1 VTTADLHTLAGA
13 FALDAVDDIER
24 AAFTRHLA
32 DCATCAAEVAEFR
45 EAAVGMSAL
54 LDEVPSPALRG
65 GVLAEIGQTRQATPE
80 ELGAAERPGEVGAA
94 ERRGGVGAAGRRGVA
109 PRQAGRGWRR
119 IAAGAVAAGLIAVA
133 GGAAAW
139 TISEQRVA
147 AGRAQIAALEA
158 ERARMYDVFN
168 APDVQMK
175 GANVE
180 INGQIAG
187 RIAAAVS
194 PSRDAGVAMIAGLP
208 ALPGSESF
216 QMWLIDANDRAV
228 NVGTLAS
235 GQTGGTMLFDWQS
248 GAVKFGLSIEPH
260 GGAAA
265 MPTDVV
271 GLVDLF
277 A

>member
-13 FALDAVDDIER
+13 YALDAVDDLER
-24 AAFTRHLA
+24 AAFARHLVECEA
-32 DCATCAAEVAEFR
+32 CAAEVAEFR

-54 LDEVPSPALRG
+54 VNEIPSTAMRS
-65 GVLAEIGQTRQATPE
+65 GVLAEIGRTRQMVPDDSAPAARPR
-80 ELGAAERPGEVGAA
+80 AAEV
-94 ERRGGVGAAGRRGVA
+94 
-109 PRQAGRGWRR
+109 PRLVRGWRR
-119 IAAGAVAAGLIAVA
+119 IAAGAVAASLIAVA
-133 GGAAAW
+133 GGVAAW
-139 TISEQRVA
+139 TISERRVA
-147 AGRAQIAALEA
+147 DGRAQIAALEA
-158 ERARMYDVFN
+158 ERERMYDVFN

-180 INGQIAG
+180 IDGQIAG

-194 PSRDAGVAMIAGLP
+194 PSHDAGVAMIAGLP
-208 ALPGSESF
+208 RLPGSESF

-248 GAVKFGLSIEPH
+248 GAVQFGLSIEPQ
-260 GGAAA
+260 GTAAST
-265 MPTDVV
+265 PTDVV

>member
-1 VTTADLHTLAGA
+1 VTAADLHTLAGA
-13 FALDAVDDIER
+13 FALDAVDDVER

-32 DCATCAAEVAEFR
+32 ECDACAAEVAEFR

-54 LDEVPSPALRG
+54 LTEVPSPALRG
-65 GVLAEIGQTRQATPE
+65 GVLDTIGRTRQAGPE
-80 ELGAAERPGEVGAA
+80 EFGGRAPAEPLAAARPRPP
-94 ERRGGVGAAGRRGVA
+94 RRAL
-109 PRQAGRGWRR
+109 RGWRR
-119 IAAGAVAAGLIAVA
+119 IAAGAVAASLIAVA
-133 GGAAAW
+133 GGVAAW
-139 TISEQRVA
+139 TISERRVA
-147 AGRAQIAALEA
+147 TGRAQIAALEA
-158 ERARMYDVFN
+158 ERERMYDVFN

-180 INGQIAG
+180 IDGQVAG

-194 PSRDAGVAMIAGLP
+194 PSQDAGVAMIAGLP
-208 ALPGSESF
+208 TLPGTKSF
-216 QMWLIDANDRAV
+216 QMWLIDSNDQAV

-248 GAVKFGLSIEPH
+248 GAVKFGLSIEPG
-260 GGAAA
+260 GGAASI
-265 MPTDVV
+265 PTDVV

>member
-1 VTTADLHTLAGA
+1 MTTADLHTLAGA
-13 FALDAVDDIER
+13 YALDAVDDVER

-32 DCATCAAEVAEFR
+32 DCDACAAEVAEFR

-65 GVLAEIGQTRQATPE
+65 GVLAEIGRTRQAAPGE
-80 ELGAAERPGEVGAA
+80 SGERPPIQRPHRAL
-94 ERRGGVGAAGRRGVA
+94 
-109 PRQAGRGWRR
+109 RGWRR
-119 IAAGAVAAGLIAVA
+119 VAAGAVAAALIAVA

-139 TISEQRVA
+139 TISERRVA
-147 AGRAQIAALEA
+147 DGRAQIAALEA

-180 INGQIAG
+180 IDGQVAG

-194 PSRDAGVAMIAGLP
+194 PSQDAGVAMIAGLP
-208 ALPGSESF
+208 TLPDTKSF
-216 QMWLIDANDRAV
+216 QMWLIDANDQAV

-248 GAVKFGLSIEPH
+248 GAVKFGLSIEPQ
-260 GGAAA
+260 GRAAST
-265 MPTDVV
+265 PTDVV

>member
-1 VTTADLHTLAGA
+1 
-13 FALDAVDDIER
+13 
-24 AAFTRHLA
+24 
-32 DCATCAAEVAEFR
+32 
-45 EAAVGMSAL
+45 
-54 LDEVPSPALRG
+54 
-65 GVLAEIGQTRQATPE
+65 
-80 ELGAAERPGEVGAA
+80 
-94 ERRGGVGAAGRRGVA
+94 
-109 PRQAGRGWRR
+109 
-119 IAAGAVAAGLIAVA
+119 VAASLIAVA

-139 TISEQRVA
+139 TLSERRVA
-147 AGRAQIAALEA
+147 DGRAQIAALEA

-194 PSRDAGVAMIAGLP
+194 PSQDAGVAMIAGLP

-248 GAVKFGLSIEPH
+248 GAVKFGLSIEPR
-260 GGAAA
+260 GGSASV
-265 MPTDVV
+265 PTDVV